1 MSSYQHLINFIDEL
15 MNLMEHH
22 KRIYKKLITYRHQI
36 RNVIPASMIEESIN
50 LVRHQL
56 QQRDFSFLSLDV
68 QHDVQTI
75 LSTCNPTN
83 QTIIWKWID
92 LF

>member
-1 MSSYQHLINFIDEL
+1 
-15 MNLMEHH
+15 MEDN
-22 KRIYKKLITYRHQI
+22 KRIYQKLITYRHQI
-36 RNVIPASMIEESIN
+36 RNVIPASVIEEN
-50 LVRHQL
+50 LVLVRHQL

-75 LSTCNPTN
+75 LDTCNIIN

-92 LF
+92 LL